1 MTDNT
6 SGESKAGLY
15 FIAGGLAVAIVIG
28 AFAYHGGLFGPHG
41 DHGGYFG
48 DHGDKTTIE
57 RTTTSGPFHDETT
70 TTTTTT
76 EKNR

>member
-6 SGESKAGLY
+6 GGDRNSGLY
-15 FIAGGLAVAIVIG
+15 FIVGGLAVAIVIG
-28 AFAYHGGLFGPHG
+28 AFAYHGGLFSPRG
-41 DHGGYFG
+41 DHSEYVG